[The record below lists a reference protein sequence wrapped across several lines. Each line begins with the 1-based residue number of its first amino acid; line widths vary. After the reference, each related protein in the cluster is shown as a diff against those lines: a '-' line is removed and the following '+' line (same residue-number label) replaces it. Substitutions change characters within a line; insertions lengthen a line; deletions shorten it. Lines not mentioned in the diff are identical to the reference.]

1 MPRFLFYMQVNFKPV
16 AKYLQDDMTKQ
27 STKELRIEVEEWIAN
42 LDKIILAKEEE
53 SKKRDT
59 ALDKK
64 IENLQE

>member
-1 MPRFLFYMQVNFKPV
+1 MQVNFKPV
-16 AKYLQDDMTKQ
+16 AKYLHDDKAKQ

-59 ALDKK
+59 ALAKK

>member
-16 AKYLQDDMTKQ
+16 AKYLHDDMTKQ